1 MELFLHN
8 LQRMEFM
15 AKIYSWPELNS
26 VLEEALFAMAQVA
39 WSVAYQ
45 IWRSKMVLVYSVM
58 NIWTQNFSFFPK
70 FTTENSSEVYY
81 RKFFRS
87 LLPKILAKFTTEN
100 SSEVY
105 HRKFFRSLLTK
116 ILPKFQPKIP
126 PKFTTENSSEVYNRK
141 FLRSL
146 LPKILP
152 KFTAEKFKSTWKA
165 AEKGTSDL
173 TDTSFQPNVIFPID
187 LLRALLGKQTWRP
200 KWR

>member
-1 MELFLHN
+1 MCFLSFHSSRMELFLHD
-8 LQRMEFM
+8 LQRVEFM

-45 IWRSKMVLVYSVM
+45 IWGSKMALVYSVM

-81 RKFFRS
+81 RKFFEVYYRKLFRS
-87 LLPKILAKFTTEN
+87 LLPKILPKFTTEN

-105 HRKFFRSLLTK
+105 YRKFFRSLPPK
-116 ILPKFQPKIP
+116 IL

-146 LPKILP
+146 LPKILQSS
-152 KFTAEKFKSTWKA
+152 KFTAEKRNIWSNGYEFST
-165 AEKGTSDL
+165 ERYL
-173 TDTSFQPNVIFPID
+173 PN
-187 LLRALLGKQTWRP
+187 RP
-200 KWR
+200 SSRSVG